1 MFGFFLFI
9 TGPAM
14 SGMITADLNEQPAIW
29 CFFSICQITLMFCAV
44 LAIQAGGGNKEEK
57 AATEKGAAGKIA

>member
-1 MFGFFLFI
+1 
-9 TGPAM
+9 M